1 MNKSFPKDSYPLPRS
16 DHLVD
21 AISKNKILSL
31 TDAYYRYN
39 QIWVHPGDVVYM
51 SFYVDNDIL
60 CYNRWGN
67 LSRIVNKLV
76 K

>member
-1 MNKSFPKDSYPLPRS
+1 M
-16 DHLVD
+16 
-21 AISKNKILSL
+21 
-31 TDAYYRYN
+31 
-39 QIWVHPGDVVYM
+39 HPGDVVYM

-67 LSRIVNKLV
+67 LSRMVNKLFKEIIGRNMESYVDDVLGKSV